1 MMGSKTRMQGKV
13 SPERSTTTPVY
24 VGIDVC
30 KERLDVYIHPVG
42 LRFEFANSAEGI
54 KRLKRSLKAHEV
66 ALVAM
71 EATGKFH
78 RAAHRSLHADGF
90 AVAVVNPLRSRLFAE
105 ALGALAKTDRVDCR
119 MLAILAESLE
129 PDATPPAS
137 AFMETLQELAR
148 CRDAAVAART
158 ALLNQLGATT
168 ARPAA
173 VEIKRQLRAAETAI
187 ENLEAEIEALIGADP
202 RLARRLAILTSIPGV
217 GTTTAIALIVGLAEI
232 GSLSAKQAA
241 MIVGLAPIACDSGQ
255 STGPR
260 RIKGGRAHVRRA
272 LYMAAVSAA
281 RFNPALKAFYDRLL
295 ANGKKPKVALIAV
308 MRKLVVLANTLV
320 CENRTWEPHHA

>member
-1 MMGSKTRMQGKV
+1 MQGKV
-13 SPERSTTTPVY
+13 SPEPNATRVY

-30 KERLDVYIHPVG
+30 KDRLDVYIHPVG
-42 LRFEFANSAEGI
+42 LTLAFANSPEGI

-78 RAAHRSLHADGF
+78 RPAHRSLHADGF

-105 ALGALAKTDRVDCR
+105 AAGALAKTTGSTAGCWRSLAKASSPTRPRRPARSWKACR
-119 MLAILAESLE
+119 K
-129 PDATPPAS
+129 
-137 AFMETLQELAR
+137 LAR

-158 ALLNQLGATT
+158 ALLNQLGAAT

-173 VEIKRQLRAAETAI
+173 VEIKRQLRAVETAI
-187 ENLEAEIEALIGADP
+187 ENLGAEIERLIGADP

-217 GTTTAIALIVGLAEI
+217 GTVTAIALITGLAEL
-232 GSLSAKQAA
+232 GALSAKQVA
-241 MIVGLAPIACDSGQ
+241 MIVGLAPIAWDSGQ
-255 STGPR
+255 MSGAR
-260 RIKGGRAHVRRA
+260 HIKGGRAHVRRA
-272 LYMAAVSAA
+272 LYMAAVAAA

-295 ANGKKPKVALIAV
+295 ASGKKPKVALVAV
-308 MRKLVVLANTLV
+308 MRNLVILANTLV
-320 CENRTWEPHHA
+320 CENRTWKPHQA

>member
-1 MMGSKTRMQGKV
+1 MQGKV
-13 SPERSTTTPVY
+13 SPERSATTPVY

-30 KERLDVYIHPVG
+30 KERLDVHIHPLG
-42 LRFEFANSAEGI
+42 LTLAFANSAEGI

-105 ALGALAKTDRVDCR
+105 AMGALAKTDRVDCR
-119 MLAILAESLE
+119 MLAILGESLK
-129 PDATPPAS
+129 PGAATPQS
-137 AFMETLQELAR
+137 ELMETLQELTR

-187 ENLEAEIEALIGADP
+187 ENLEAEIEALIGAEP
-202 RLARRLAILTSIPGV
+202 RLARRLAILTPSP
-217 GTTTAIALIVGLAEI
+217 ASEP
-232 GSLSAKQAA
+232 SPRSRSSSASPRS
-241 MIVGLAPIACDSGQ
+241 APCR
-255 STGPR
+255 P
-260 RIKGGRAHVRRA
+260 
-272 LYMAAVSAA
+272 
-281 RFNPALKAFYDRLL
+281 N
-295 ANGKKPKVALIAV
+295 KPL
-308 MRKLVVLANTLV
+308 
-320 CENRTWEPHHA
+320 